1 VPEADFTSDAPM
13 GGQKIPVIVLGGSDR
28 KSTEL
33 PASVKDKHPLSGCK
47 GRDILIAGRPMVQV
61 IVDRLERSGCF
72 DPIYLAGPADVYRP
86 LNVNA
91 TLINTDGTFGG
102 NIEHSLEQVRAAH
115 PGLPVSFITCDILP
129 EVTTLQRL
137 VERYREDSPCDLWF
151 PLPLAPN
158 DPRELG
164 AFAWKPIYRI
174 VPRKGEP
181 AVRILPGHFV
191 VVDPQALRLKFLYRL
206 FQVGYKTRNRPVDNR
221 RSAMVRNLIVELLYQ
236 DMLHVLGL
244 RLPNL
249 TWSVLRAGIPAGGK
263 LRDGTLTLTELED
276 VMRRIFVR
284 NRHRRRYP
292 QRRIVVPLVDAI
304 SLGLDVDTE
313 EEAREIGA

>member
-1 VPEADFTSDAPM
+1 VSKAKFTADLPM
-13 GGQKIPVIVLGGSDR
+13 DGQKIPVIVLGGSDR

-33 PASVKDKHPLSGCK
+33 PASGKNHHPLSGCK
-47 GRDILIAGRPMVQV
+47 GRDILIAGCPMVQV
-61 IVDRLERSGCF
+61 IVDRLGKSGCF

-91 TLINTDGTFGG
+91 TLIDTDGTFGG
-102 NIEHSLEQVRAAH
+102 NIENSLEQVRADH
-115 PGLPVSFITCDILP
+115 PGQPVSFITCDILP
-129 EVTTLQRL
+129 EVATLRKL
-137 VERYREDSPCDLWF
+137 VGRYREDSPCDLWF
-151 PLPLAPN
+151 PVPLAPE

-164 AFAWKPIYRI
+164 AFAWKPVYRI
-174 VPRKGEP
+174 VPREGEAP
-181 AVRILPGHFV
+181 VRVLPGHFV
-191 VVDPQALRLKFLYRL
+191 VVDPQALRLDFLYRL

-221 RSAMVRNLIVELLYQ
+221 RSAMVRSLIIELLYQ
-236 DMLHVLGL
+236 DMLHILGL

-263 LRDGTLTLTELED
+263 LRDGTITLTELED
-276 VMRRIFVR
+276 AMRRIFVR

-292 QRRIVVPLVDAI
+292 ERRIIVPLVDAI

-313 EEAREIGA
+313 EEARQIGA